1 MTLHSDRVIALLEQG
16 GLAALQAER
25 ERLAAQDDAERE
37 HEVLTRLGF
46 DGLAELLDSGYLQKR
61 ASRP

>member
-25 ERLAAQDDAERE
+25 
-37 HEVLTRLGF
+37 
-46 DGLAELLDSGYLQKR
+46 GLAELLDSGYLQKR